1 MMPKISVRPLAT
13 RNSSSPY
20 WTAFR
25 HWIRKVA
32 RSIRHNKTA
41 VREFAART
49 AVLVEPV
56 GRYILQPRAGSASA
70 LTATF

>member
-20 WTAFR
+20 WTALR

-32 RSIRHNKTA
+32 KSIEA
-41 VREFAART
+41 DALPVIVR
-49 AVLVEPV
+49 
-56 GRYILQPRAGSASA
+56 QS
-70 LTATF
+70 